1 MEYEVAKEK
10 AIRYIVI
17 ARKTEDEV
25 RKKLK
30 KSGFSENV
38 IDKVIK
44 HLIKLDYINDLEY
57 VDAYIRQCMRLL
69 NYSIYEIKNKLLQKG
84 IKKDIIEEKLQI
96 LYDNGYEEK
105 IVNKLLNGKLKSM
118 ETLKKKNYLFRRGF
132 KCKISFN
139 EVDESFNNY
148 DEYY

>member
-1 MEYEVAKEK
+1 MDYEVAKEK

-17 ARKTEDEV
+17 ARKTEEEV
-25 RKKLK
+25 RKKLR
-30 KSGFSENV
+30 KSGFDEKI
-38 IDKVIK
+38 IDKVII
-44 HLIKLDYINDLEY
+44 HLIKLDYINDTDY

-96 LYDNGYEEK
+96 LYESDYEEK
-105 IVNKLLNGKLKSM
+105 IVKKLLKGKLKSM
-118 ETLKKKNYLFRRGF
+118 EPLKKKQYIFRRGF
-132 KCKISFN
+132 KCKILI
-139 EVDESFNNY
+139 DEDY

>member
-1 MEYEVAKEK
+1 MDYEVAKEK

-25 RKKLK
+25 RKKLR
-30 KSGFSENV
+30 KSGCDETI

-44 HLIKLDYINDLEY
+44 HLIKLDYINDSEY

-84 IKKDIIEEKLQI
+84 IKKDIIEEKLQT
-96 LYDNGYEEK
+96 LYESDYEEN
-105 IVNKLLNGKLKSM
+105 IVEKLLSGKLKSM
-118 ETLKKKNYLFRRGF
+118 EPLKKKQYLFRRGF
-132 KCKISFN
+132 KCKIFF
-139 EVDESFNNY
+139 EDNY

>member
-1 MEYEVAKEK
+1 MDYEVAKEK
-10 AIRYIVI
+10 AIRYIVV

-25 RKKLK
+25 RKKLRK
-30 KSGFSENV
+30 LDCDEDI

-44 HLIKLDYINDLEY
+44 YLIKLDYINDSDY

-84 IKKDIIEEKLQI
+84 IKKDIIEEKLQA
-96 LYDNGYEEK
+96 LYENDYEEK
-105 IVNKLLNGKLKSM
+105 IVEKLLNGKLKSM
-118 ETLKKKNYLFRRGF
+118 EPLKKKQYLFRRGF
-132 KCKISFN
+132 KCKISFDN
-139 EVDESFNNY
+139 DY